1 MHHFKYYDQFALAK
15 PLAEM
20 MLSTLSE
27 LSAEPPDLLIPIPL
41 HTQRERERGYNQ
53 SNLIA
58 RELSKATGIPAAER
72 GLRRIRATEVQAK
85 LDLQERIKNVEGV
98 FALGDVEV
106 THKRVCLIDDVC
118 TTGATLFSAADCLKS
133 AGAARVTGLTF
144 ARALKI

>member
-20 MLSTLSE
+20 MMSTLSE
-27 LSAEPPDLLIPIPL
+27 LSLEPPDLLIPIPL
-41 HTQRERERGYNQ
+41 HSQRERERGYNQ
-53 SNLIA
+53 SSLIA
-58 RELSKATGIPAAER
+58 RELSKATGIPAAEK

-98 FALGDVEV
+98 FALGDIEI
-106 THKRVCLIDDVC
+106 TQKRVCLIDDVC